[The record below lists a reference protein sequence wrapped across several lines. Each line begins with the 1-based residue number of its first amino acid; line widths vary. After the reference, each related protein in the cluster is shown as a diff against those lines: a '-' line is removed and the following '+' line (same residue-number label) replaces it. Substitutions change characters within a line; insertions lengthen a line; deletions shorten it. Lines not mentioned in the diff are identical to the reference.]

1 MSSKLKILFNFNDTE
16 DKEPVELNQFLQD
29 PCNQKKMYDMRCLYL
44 IRANMEDKL
53 TKLGIAGTEGGTG
66 MLWATQTV
74 RVGVWHGA
82 TWF

>member
-66 MLWATQTV
+66 MLWAT
-74 RVGVWHGA
+74 
-82 TWF
+82 